1 MKRFYI
7 SIALFVFVI
16 ASSIISEI
24 YLEKLENRLITQLN
38 AAEISYKEN
47 AETATA
53 EIVQANNIWNNNISY
68 LSIFINSETLDDIS
82 QSFLELIAQSRGSKN
97 DFDSSLYSLK
107 YKLNDLIETE
117 RLDLMSFI

>member
-47 AETATA
+47 AETATT
-53 EIVQANNIWNNNISY
+53 EIMQANNIWNNNISY